1 MNHFRPR
8 GTIKCKLLYS
18 YTCKFK
24 VAHKNL
30 GTNLLEVW
38 GIKIRSCKDVWMG
51 YFCSIPCSINSKWQE
66 PILLLMNYQPSN
78 LEDHWIQETMFFW
91 LKFVKITFYYVE
103 GFPCIFYPW
112 NFGTTVISLQPFVW
126 ASCGLRAGC
135 HQRCGASSET
145 RERSGTGQSPSGSL
159 EGYSLGWHQT
169 PEVASIYVLTL
180 CMYF

>member
-8 GTIKCKLLYS
+8 GTIKCKLLDS

-38 GIKIRSCKDVWMG
+38 G
-51 YFCSIPCSINSKWQE
+51 KWQE

-91 LKFVKITFYYVE
+91 LKFVTITFYYVE
-103 GFPCIFYPW
+103 RFPCILIPE
-112 NFGTTVISLQPFVW
+112 NFDTTVISLQPFVW

-135 HQRCGASSET
+135 HQRCGTSNET

-159 EGYSLGWHQT
+159 EGYSLGWHRT